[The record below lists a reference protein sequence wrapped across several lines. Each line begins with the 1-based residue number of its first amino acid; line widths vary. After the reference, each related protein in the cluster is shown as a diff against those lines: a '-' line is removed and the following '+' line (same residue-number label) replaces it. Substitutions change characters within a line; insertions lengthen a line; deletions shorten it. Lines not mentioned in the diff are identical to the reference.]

1 MNIQKIKNKEK
12 FMININKKI
21 FAKIIFIVLIL
32 IFYLNS
38 TNSIAIENQ
47 NEINSESKLQ
57 EDINSELSEQEEN
70 FGINSF
76 LVNSKKYT
84 GDFFDDIDIK
94 DILNSAIKGEIDNKS
109 IAAKIFKKLGK
120 EVQLGAKSLAGILAI
135 IIIHSIL
142 KAISDGLENNS
153 ISRLIYFAQYIAIVV
168 IIMNNFS
175 STINL
180 VRETT
185 ENLVGFI
192 NTLIPLLISLMVYTG
207 SVATTTV
214 LEPVILFMINFI
226 GNLIQGVLIPVIL
239 IIVAISIISK
249 ISDQIQISK
258 ISKFLKS
265 SAVWFLGI
273 ILTIFVGIVSLE
285 GSLTNSVDGITAKTA
300 KAIVSSTVPIV
311 GKILGDAVESVLG
324 CGIILKNAVG
334 FVGIIIILGICI
346 MPILK
351 VAVLAVSYKLMASIT
366 QVIADEKIVSLL
378 DEIGDIFK
386 ILLAILVSI
395 SFMVIIGVAV
405 LIKMTNI

>member
-21 FAKIIFIVLIL
+21 FAKIIFIALIL

-38 TNSIAIENQ
+38 TSSIAIENQ

-351 VAVLAVSYKLMASIT
+351 VAVLTVSYKLMASIT

>member
-21 FAKIIFIVLIL
+21 FAKIIFIALIL

-38 TNSIAIENQ
+38 TSSIAIENQ
-47 NEINSESKLQ
+47 NEINSESKSL

-351 VAVLAVSYKLMASIT
+351 VAVLTVSYKLMASIT

>member
-273 ILTIFVGIVSLE
+273 ILTIFVGIVFL
-285 GSLTNSVDGITAKTA
+285 
-300 KAIVSSTVPIV
+300 
-311 GKILGDAVESVLG
+311 
-324 CGIILKNAVG
+324 
-334 FVGIIIILGICI
+334 
-346 MPILK
+346 
-351 VAVLAVSYKLMASIT
+351 
-366 QVIADEKIVSLL
+366 
-378 DEIGDIFK
+378 
-386 ILLAILVSI
+386 
-395 SFMVIIGVAV
+395 
-405 LIKMTNI
+405 

>member
-1 MNIQKIKNKEK
+1 MQPK
-12 FMININKKI
+12 F
-21 FAKIIFIVLIL
+21 L
-32 IFYLNS
+32 
-38 TNSIAIENQ
+38 
-47 NEINSESKLQ
+47 
-57 EDINSELSEQEEN
+57 
-70 FGINSF
+70 
-76 LVNSKKYT
+76 
-84 GDFFDDIDIK
+84 
-94 DILNSAIKGEIDNKS
+94 
-109 IAAKIFKKLGK
+109 KKLGK

-351 VAVLAVSYKLMASIT
+351 VAVLTVSYKLMASIT